1 MKTKLVEVEYS
12 VVTYDNKN
20 HFLHS
25 FFTIFKGNKKQQVKD
40 KILKSLSGIKKLKI
54 LKIKKTW
61 I

>member
-12 VVTYDNKN
+12 IVTDDNKS

-25 FFTIFKGNKKQQVKD
+25 FFTILKGNKKQQIKD

-54 LKIKKTW
+54 IKIK
-61 I
+61 

>member
-12 VVTYDNKN
+12 IVTDDNKS

-54 LKIKKTW
+54 LKIK
-61 I
+61 

>member
-12 VVTYDNKN
+12 IVTDDNKS

-25 FFTIFKGNKKQQVKD
+25 FFDIFKGNKKQQVKD

-54 LKIKKTW
+54 LKIK
-61 I
+61 

>member
-12 VVTYDNKN
+12 IVTDDNKS

-25 FFTIFKGNKKQQVKD
+25 FFTISQGNKKQQVKD

-54 LKIKKTW
+54 LKIK
-61 I
+61 

>member
-12 VVTYDNKN
+12 IVTDDNKN

-54 LKIKKTW
+54 LKIK
-61 I
+61 

>member
-12 VVTYDNKN
+12 IVTDDNKS

-25 FFTIFKGNKKQQVKD
+25 FFTILKGNKKQQVKD

-54 LKIKKTW
+54 LKVKNI
-61 I
+61 

>member
-1 MKTKLVEVEYS
+1 MKTKLVEVEYRI
-12 VVTYDNKN
+12 VTGDNKS

>member
-12 VVTYDNKN
+12 IVTDDNKS

-25 FFTIFKGNKKQQVKD
+25 FFTIFKGNKNQQVKD

-54 LKIKKTW
+54 LKIK
-61 I
+61 

>member
-12 VVTYDNKN
+12 IVADDDKS

-25 FFTIFKGNKKQQVKD
+25 FFTVFKGNKKQQVKD
-40 KILKSLSGIKKLKI
+40 KIFKSLSGIKKLKI

>member
-12 VVTYDNKN
+12 VVTDDNKS

-25 FFTIFKGNKKQQVKD
+25 FFTILKGNKKQQVKD

-54 LKIKKTW
+54 FKIK
-61 I
+61 

>member
-12 VVTYDNKN
+12 IVTDDNKS

-25 FFTIFKGNKKQQVKD
+25 FFAVFKGNKKQQVKD

>member
-12 VVTYDNKN
+12 IVTDDNKS

-25 FFTIFKGNKKQQVKD
+25 FFSIFKGNKNQQVKD

-54 LKIKKTW
+54 LKIK
-61 I
+61 

>member
-12 VVTYDNKN
+12 IVTDDNKN

-25 FFTIFKGNKKQQVKD
+25 FFAIFKGKKKQQVKD

-54 LKIKKTW
+54 LKIK
-61 I
+61 

>member
-12 VVTYDNKN
+12 IVDDDDKS

-25 FFTIFKGNKKQQVKD
+25 FFTVFKGNKKQQVKD
-40 KILKSLSGIKKLKI
+40 KIFKSLSGIKKLKI